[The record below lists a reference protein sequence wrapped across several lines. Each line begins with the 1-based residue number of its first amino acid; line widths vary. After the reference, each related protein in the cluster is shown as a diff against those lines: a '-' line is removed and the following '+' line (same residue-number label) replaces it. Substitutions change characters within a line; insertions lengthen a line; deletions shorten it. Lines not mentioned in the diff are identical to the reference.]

1 MDVFLEQIVQKGSST
16 ADTFKKVG
24 ISLAALLLSAA
35 IFLFGSAFVGVTL
48 PLLAAFGLFYGAY
61 YLISGMSCEYEYI
74 ITNGELDVDKIIAQ
88 RKRKRMLTISISA
101 FEDFGKID
109 DAPDVDKEATVVSAI
124 EPDTSTCCYADFT
137 HPSHGK
143 VRLLFSPNQRMIEG
157 MTPFFSA
164 ALKVKMR
171 KNAQ

>member
-1 MDVFLEQIVQKGSST
+1 MDVFLEQIVKKGTST
-16 ADTFKKVG
+16 LDTLKKVG
-24 ISLAALLLSAA
+24 IALAAFLLSAA
-35 IFLFGSAFVGVTL
+35 VFLFGSAFVGLAL

-88 RKRKRMLTISISA
+88 RKRKRLLTISISA

-109 DAPDVDKEATVVSAI
+109 GAPDVDKSATVISAI
-124 EPDTSTCCYADFT
+124 EPDTSTCCYADFM
-137 HPSHGK
+137 HPAHGK

-157 MTPFFSA
+157 MMPFFSA
-164 ALKVKMR
+164 PLKLKLR
-171 KNAQ
+171 KQQ